1 MKQVKRGVALGFV
14 VGVCVLT
21 GVAAGAK
28 GRPQFRDTITVQGSM
43 GGSAQ
48 EHHLTFNAPVAL
60 PGVSLA
66 PGTYIFRRPVANVL
80 LVTNAN
86 RTPYAML
93 STISAARDSKSDRY
107 EIVLGA
113 PLTDGSPRRL
123 EAWFAPGEAQGQ
135 QLIYPAVR

>member
-1 MKQVKRGVALGFV
+1 MKQVKRGVAVGLV

-28 GRPQFRDTITVQGSM
+28 GPQFRDSITVQGSI

-60 PGVSLA
+60 PGVALA
-66 PGTYIFRRPVANVL
+66 PGTYIFSRPASNVL

-86 RTPYAML
+86 RKPYAML
-93 STISAARDSKSDRY
+93 STSTASRTSLSDRY
-107 EIVLGA
+107 EVILGA
-113 PLTDGSPRRL
+113 PLTDGSPRRI
-123 EAWFAPGEAQGQ
+123 EAWFVPGEAHGQ
-135 QLIYPAVR
+135 QLMYPKAGR

>member
-1 MKQVKRGVALGFV
+1 MALGFV

-28 GRPQFRDTITVQGSM
+28 GSQFRETVTVQGSM

-48 EHHLTFNAPVAL
+48 EYHLTFNAPMAL

-66 PGTYIFRRPVANVL
+66 PGTYIFRRPAANVL

-93 STISAARDSKSDRY
+93 STIPAPRNGNADRY

-113 PLTDGSPRRL
+113 PIADGSPRRL
-123 EAWFAPGEAQGQ
+123 EAWFAPGETSGQ
-135 QLIYPAVR
+135 QLIYPR

>member
-1 MKQVKRGVALGFV
+1 MKKVKRAVALGFV

-21 GVAAGAK
+21 SVAAGAK
-28 GRPQFRDTITVQGSM
+28 GSQFRETVTVRGSM

-48 EHHLTFNAPVAL
+48 EHHLTFNAPLAL
-60 PGVSLA
+60 PGVSLP
-66 PGTYIFRRPVANVL
+66 PGTYIFRRPMANVL

-93 STISAARDSKSDRY
+93 STISAARTRSDRY

-123 EAWFAPGEAQGQ
+123 EAWFAPGEANGQ
-135 QLIYPAVR
+135 QLIYPATR

>member
-1 MKQVKRGVALGFV
+1 MKQVKRGVALGFI

-28 GRPQFRDTITVQGSM
+28 SAQFRESITIPGSR
-43 GGSAQ
+43 GGSAG
-48 EHHLTFNAPVAL
+48 EHHLTFNTPVAL

-66 PGTYIFRRPVANVL
+66 PGTYIFRRPMANVL

-93 STISAARDSKSDRY
+93 STISAARPGASDRY
-107 EIVLGA
+107 EIVLGTPLADGA
-113 PLTDGSPRRL
+113 PPRL
-123 EAWFAPGEAQGQ
+123 EAWFAPGETNGQ
-135 QLIYPAVR
+135 QLIYRATR